1 MIGRIG
7 NISGIQKETILI
19 WTGGERMKLADGG
32 RLVIESRYEIDDI
45 QKMIDLL
52 IQSGDNTHMTREE
65 LERLRDQLDVLYMS
79 W

>member
-1 MIGRIG
+1 
-7 NISGIQKETILI
+7 
-19 WTGGERMKLADGG
+19 MKLGDNGT
-32 RLVIESRYEIDDI
+32 LVIESRYEIDDI

-52 IQSGDNTHMTREE
+52 LRSGDDTYMTREE

>member
-1 MIGRIG
+1 
-7 NISGIQKETILI
+7 
-19 WTGGERMKLADGG
+19 MKLADGG
-32 RLVIESRYEIDDI
+32 RLVIESRYEINDI

-52 IQSGDNTHMTREE
+52 LQSGDDTYMTREE

>member
-1 MIGRIG
+1 MRL
-7 NISGIQKETILI
+7 E
-19 WTGGERMKLADGG
+19 DGG
-32 RLVIESRYEIDDI
+32 KLVLESRHEIDDI

-52 IQSGDNTHMTREE
+52 LQSGDDTYMTREE

>member
-1 MIGRIG
+1 M
-7 NISGIQKETILI
+7 
-19 WTGGERMKLADGG
+19 WTGGEHMKLADGG

-52 IQSGDNTHMTREE
+52 IQSGDDTYMTREE

>member
-1 MIGRIG
+1 
-7 NISGIQKETILI
+7 
-19 WTGGERMKLADGG
+19 MKLADGG
-32 RLVIESRYEIDDI
+32 RLVIESGYGIDDI

-52 IQSGDNTHMTREE
+52 IQSGDDTYMTREE

>member
-1 MIGRIG
+1 
-7 NISGIQKETILI
+7 
-19 WTGGERMKLADGG
+19 MKLGDGG
-32 RLVIESRYEIDDI
+32 KLIIESRYEIDDI

-52 IQSGDNTHMTREE
+52 IQSGDDTYMGREE

>member
-1 MIGRIG
+1 
-7 NISGIQKETILI
+7 
-19 WTGGERMKLADGG
+19 MKLADGG
-32 RLVIESRYEIDDI
+32 KLIIESRYEIDDI

-52 IQSGDNTHMTREE
+52 IQSGDDNTYMTREE